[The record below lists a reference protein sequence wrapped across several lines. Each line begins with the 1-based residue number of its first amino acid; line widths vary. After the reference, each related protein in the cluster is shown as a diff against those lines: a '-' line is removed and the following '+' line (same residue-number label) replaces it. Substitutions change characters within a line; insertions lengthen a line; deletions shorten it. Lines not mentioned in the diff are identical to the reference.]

1 MTSADFEVSVRPARD
16 EDGEFILALVP
27 RLMEFGPPPWYDA
40 AEMVATDL
48 ETIGRILKE
57 TPAGTAVLV
66 AVGEGGQRLGFIHL
80 DSRVDYFTR
89 EEVGHVSDV
98 VVAPGGEGRG
108 AGRALMAAAEE
119 WARGRGYRLLTL
131 NAFSRNTRARRLYE
145 RLGYGEDMVK
155 YVKELRRP
163 AGPEPD

>member
-1 MTSADFEVSVRPARD
+1 M
-16 EDGEFILALVP
+16 
-27 RLMEFGPPPWYDA
+27 
-40 AEMVATDL
+40 
-48 ETIGRILKE
+48 
-57 TPAGTAVLV
+57 
-66 AVGEGGQRLGFIHL
+66 
-80 DSRVDYFTR
+80 
-89 EEVGHVSDV
+89 

-163 AGPEPD
+163 GASDPD

>member
-1 MTSADFEVSVRPARD
+1 MTSSDFEVSVRPARD

-40 AEMVATDL
+40 AQMVATDL
-48 ETIGRILKE
+48 ETIGRVLKE
-57 TPAGTAVLV
+57 PPANTAVFV
-66 AVGEGGQRLGFIHL
+66 AVGDAGARLGFIHL
-80 DSRVDYFTR
+80 NTTVDYFTR

-108 AGRALMAAAEE
+108 VGRALMAAAEE

-131 NAFSRNTRARRLYE
+131 NAFARNTRARRLYE

-155 YVKELRRP
+155 YVKQLR
-163 AGPEPD
+163 

>member
-1 MTSADFEVSVRPARD
+1 MTSSDFRVSVRPARD

-48 ETIGRILKE
+48 ETIGRVLKE
-57 TPAGTAVLV
+57 TPAGAAVFV
-66 AVGEGGQRLGFIHL
+66 AEDDAGARLGFIHL
-80 DSRVDYFTR
+80 NSTVDYFTR

-108 AGRALMAAAEE
+108 VGRALMAAGEE

-163 AGPEPD
+163 GASGLD

>member
-1 MTSADFEVSVRPARD
+1 MTSSDFKVSVRPARG
-16 EDGEFILALVP
+16 EDGEFILSLVP

-40 AEMVATDL
+40 AQMVATDL

-66 AVGEGGQRLGFIHL
+66 AVGDGGQRLGFIHL

-131 NAFSRNTRARRLYE
+131 NAFAQNTRARRLYE
-145 RLGYGEDMVK
+145 RLGYGEDLVK
-155 YVKELRRP
+155 YVKELR
-163 AGPEPD
+163 

>member
-1 MTSADFEVSVRPARD
+1 MTSTDFEVSVRPARD
-16 EDGEFILALVP
+16 DDGEFILALVP

-48 ETIGRILKE
+48 ETIGRVLKE

-66 AVGEGGQRLGFIHL
+66 AEGADGQRLGFIHL
-80 DSRVDYFTR
+80 NSTVDYFTR

-108 AGRALMAAAEE
+108 VGRALMAAAEE

-131 NAFSRNTRARRLYE
+131 NAFVRNTRARRLYE

-163 AGPEPD
+163 GPPGRD

>member
-1 MTSADFEVSVRPARD
+1 MTSADFRVSVRPARD

-40 AEMVATDL
+40 ARMVATDL

-57 TPAGTAVLV
+57 PPANTAVFV
-66 AVGEGGQRLGFIHL
+66 AEDDAGARLGFIHL
-80 DSRVDYFTR
+80 NSTVDYFTR

-108 AGRALMAAAEE
+108 VGRALMAAAEE

-131 NAFSRNTRARRLYE
+131 NAFVRNTRARRLYE

-163 AGPEPD
+163 APPGRD